1 MGNIINI
8 YIFWSLGVLIF
19 AIIAYIIWDQRY
31 RKNNGADV
39 PPGFERT
46 EEVTL
51 DPSDGRVLRV
61 YYNKRT
67 GERFYHE
74 E

>member
-1 MGNIINI
+1 MGEIINF
-8 YIFWSLGVLIF
+8 YVLGQIGLIIF
-19 AIIAYIIWDQRY
+19 AIVAFIIWDKRY

-51 DPSDGRVLRV
+51 DPSDGRLLRV

>member
-1 MGNIINI
+1 MEGIIGFNTIATMGMI
-8 YIFWSLGVLIF
+8 IF
-19 AIIAYIIWDQRY
+19 AIVAYIVWDKRY

-39 PPGFERT
+39 PTGFERT

-51 DPSDGRVLRV
+51 DPTDGRILRV